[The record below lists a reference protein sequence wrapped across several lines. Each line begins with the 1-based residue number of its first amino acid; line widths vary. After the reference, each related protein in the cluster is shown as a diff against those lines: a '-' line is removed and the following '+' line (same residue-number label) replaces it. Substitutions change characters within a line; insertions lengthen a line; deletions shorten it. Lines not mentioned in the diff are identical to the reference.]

1 MPLSAVIVDDEQL
14 ARDELAYLL
23 KDVGDINVV
32 AQGKNGVEAVN
43 LIREHNPDLVFLDV
57 QMPGLDGFGV
67 IKKLLDRKVPL
78 PKIVFATAFDQYA
91 VKAFEVNAVDYLLK
105 PFDKKRVVQSVQ
117 KARAKLESS
126 ATSSD
131 KLETLVR
138 MLESQKP
145 QTSKILIKAA
155 GRLFLVDQKDICYAS
170 IEDGVISVATSGP
183 AGMEGQSNCRTLE
196 ELLDSL
202 DPNLFWRAH
211 RSYLVNINRIKEVVP
226 WFKSSYQLRMDD
238 KKRVVQSVQK
248 ARAKLESSTTSSDKL
263 ETLVRMLE
271 SQKPQTSKILIKA
284 AGRLFLVDQKDIC
297 YASIEDG
304 VISVATSGP
313 AGMEGQSNCRT
324 LEELLDSLDP
334 NLFWRAHRSYLVNIN
349 RIKEVVPWFKS
360 SYQLRMDDKKQTEI
374 PVSRAQT
381 RRLRELFGL

>member
-1 MPLSAVIVDDEQL
+1 MSLTTVIVDDEQL
-14 ARDELAYLL
+14 ARDELAFLL
-23 KDVGDINVV
+23 KNMEEVNVV
-32 AQGKNGVEAVN
+32 AQGKNGLEAVN

-105 PFDKKRVVQSVQ
+105 PFDRKRVAQSVQ
-117 KARAKLESS
+117 KAKAKTETNSV
-126 ATSSD
+126 SSD

-145 QTSKILIKAA
+145 QTSKILLKAA
-155 GRLFLVDQKDICYAS
+155 GRLFLVNQKDICFAS
-170 IEDGVISVATSGP
+170 IEDGIISVVTTGVS
-183 AGMEGQSNCRTLE
+183 GMEGQSNCRTLE

-202 DPNLFWRAH
+202 DPNF
-211 RSYLVNINRIKEVVP
+211 
-226 WFKSSYQLRMDD
+226 
-238 KKRVVQSVQK
+238 
-248 ARAKLESSTTSSDKL
+248 
-263 ETLVRMLE
+263 
-271 SQKPQTSKILIKA
+271 
-284 AGRLFLVDQKDIC
+284 
-297 YASIEDG
+297 
-304 VISVATSGP
+304 
-313 AGMEGQSNCRT
+313 
-324 LEELLDSLDP
+324 
-334 NLFWRAHRSYLVNIN
+334 FWRAHRSYLVNIN

-381 RRLRELFGL
+381 KRLRELFGL